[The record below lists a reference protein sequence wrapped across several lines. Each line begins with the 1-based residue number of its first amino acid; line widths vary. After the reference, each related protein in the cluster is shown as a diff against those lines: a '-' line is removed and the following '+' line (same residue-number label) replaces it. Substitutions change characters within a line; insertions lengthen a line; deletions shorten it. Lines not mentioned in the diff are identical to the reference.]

1 MASCP
6 YSLLVPVVVLWFLA
20 TQQTEPAARM
30 ATDFQLGG
38 HRVPLLFMVLAGGRT
53 NVDGILTGLLIFA
66 APFIGGAKFSTQP
79 WRWTMFVISAVLFFG
94 APHFIFGTAFIYQR
108 FVVFCISGLLL
119 ALDTPS
125 HRNGTAPAIWSCAI
139 PPALTLILLL
149 SIGVRFAGFNRESDG
164 LDKLLAQIPRGA
176 RLLYL
181 PVDRFSA
188 NTLFPVFLHS
198 GMWHQVR
205 QGGVTDFSF
214 ARSQHEPISILRWR
228 CANTAARFRMGAGS
242 LRLGP
247 VLGRRVRLFP
257 RAFSCGQPK
266 GPFQEGSRGSRRARR

>member
-1 MASCP
+1 M
-6 YSLLVPVVVLWFLA
+6 
-20 TQQTEPAARM
+20 
-30 ATDFQLGG
+30 
-38 HRVPLLFMVLAGGRT
+38 
-53 NVDGILTGLLIFA
+53 
-66 APFIGGAKFSTQP
+66 
-79 WRWTMFVISAVLFFG
+79 ISAVLFFG

-108 FVVFCISGLLL
+108 FVVFCIPGLLL

-214 ARSQHEPISILRWR
+214 ARF
-228 CANTAARFRMGAGS
+228 NMNRFRYCDGAAPTLPLDFEWAPEAFDWDRYWGDEFDYFLVHS
-242 LRLGP
+242 LADSRKALFKGAVDRVELADNQNAWWLFRRVSSLQLSDTDLGP
-247 VLGRRVRLFP
+247 H
-257 RAFSCGQPK
+257 
-266 GPFQEGSRGSRRARR
+266 SRRRTCGN